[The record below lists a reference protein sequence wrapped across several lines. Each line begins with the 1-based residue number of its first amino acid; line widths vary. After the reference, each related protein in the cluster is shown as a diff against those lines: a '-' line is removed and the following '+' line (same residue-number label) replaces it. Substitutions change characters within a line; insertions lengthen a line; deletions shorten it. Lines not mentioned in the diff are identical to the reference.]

1 MYDFLKRI
9 LDVVFSSLV
18 LLFLLPLFLVVAI
31 AIKLDN
37 DGPIFY
43 IPVRV
48 GKDRKPFQMYKF
60 RSMKM
65 FKEKGKPVHADSY
78 WKKHPDLYEEYKKN
92 CWKLNDDPRIT
103 KVGKLLRKASID
115 EMPQFF
121 NVLRGEMSVV
131 GPRAYVEDELKS
143 ESERYREVDQYI
155 NRLLKV
161 KPGITGPWQ
170 VSGRNDIPWNVRAE
184 MDADYAER
192 RSILYDIRIILKTP
206 LAMINR
212 W

>member
-1 MYDFLKRI
+1 MYDFLKRT
-9 LDVVFSSLV
+9 LDVIFSFLA
-18 LLFLLPLFLVVAI
+18 LFFLLPLFLAVAI

-37 DGPIFY
+37 AGPVFY

-48 GKDRKPFQMYKF
+48 GRNRKPFPMYKF

-65 FKEKGKPVHADSY
+65 FKENGKLVHAHSY
-78 WKKHPDLYEEYKKN
+78 WKSHPDLYEEYKKN
-92 CWKLNDDPRIT
+92 CWKLNADPRIT
-103 KVGKLLRKASID
+103 KVGKFLRKASID
-115 EMPQFF
+115 EMPQFL
-121 NVLRGEMSVV
+121 NVLQGEMSVV

-143 ESERYREVDQYI
+143 EAKRYPEVDEHI
-155 NRLLKV
+155 NQLLKV

-170 VSGRNDIPWNVRAE
+170 VSGRNDIPWNVRAK

-192 RSILYDIRIILKTP
+192 RSILYDIYIILKTP